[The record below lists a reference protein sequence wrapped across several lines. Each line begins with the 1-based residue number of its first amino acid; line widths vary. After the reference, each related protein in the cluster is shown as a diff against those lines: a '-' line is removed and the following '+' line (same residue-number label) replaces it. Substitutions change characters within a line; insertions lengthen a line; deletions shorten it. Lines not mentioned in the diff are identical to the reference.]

1 VYEQGSSALVRL
13 SDMTHREKT
22 DTNFIITTSP
32 ETIRKEKE
40 KARALRKTQWWQR
53 QIAKGKCFYCQSDVN
68 PKELTMDHIVPLIRG
83 GRSTRGNVA
92 PACKQCNDRKKYL
105 LPMEWEEYLHSL
117 QQSAPHSMNRA
128 TSSEHKAEDE

>member
-1 VYEQGSSALVRL
+1 
-13 SDMTHREKT
+13 MTNREKT

-32 ETIRKEKE
+32 ETVRKEKE

-53 QIAKGKCFYCQSDVN
+53 QVAKGKCFYCHSDVN

-105 LPMEWEEYLHSL
+105 LPIEWEGYLDSL
-117 QQSAPHSMNRA
+117 QKFLPNSNCQA
-128 TSSEHKAEDE
+128 TASEKESEDE